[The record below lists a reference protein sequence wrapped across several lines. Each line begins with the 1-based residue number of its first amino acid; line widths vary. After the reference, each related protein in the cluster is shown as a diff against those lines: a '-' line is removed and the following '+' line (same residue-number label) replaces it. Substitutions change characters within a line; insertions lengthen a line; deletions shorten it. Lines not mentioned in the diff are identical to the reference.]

1 MGFKPYSI
9 VREYFLKRNIKIRHY
24 ESLGDN
30 DRAFVD
36 YTIKNSLRPNP
47 RLRVGRKKLKPKS
60 FDLWETS
67 WSDMILTW
75 KHLEEN
81 NIKDVLK
88 LHYGLREQDFL
99 NLNIF
104 NAFAVYKWVS
114 ERVKEINDI
123 MKAELGDEPDNDQK
137 AAGADEFKRYDYLPT
152 LKKLC
157 NDDRTKYDWMLKQP
171 FSWIFREISLINTET
186 EYQRNLNEIASRK
199 TKRSV

>member
-9 VREYFLKRNIKIRHY
+9 IKEYFLKRNIKIKHY
-24 ESLGDN
+24 ESLSDQ
-30 DRAFVD
+30 DREFVD
-36 YTIKNSLRPNP
+36 ITIKNSLKPNP

-114 ERVKEINDI
+114 ERVREINDI

-157 NDDRTKYDWMLKQP
+157 NDDRTKYEWMLKQP
-171 FSWIFREISLINTET
+171 FSWIFREISLMNTET

-199 TKRSV
+199 IRRGV